1 MKRKLGVLLAGAIFI
16 SLLCFSATAYTPR
29 QPRLSLLYFENY
41 TAQGAD
47 LTASVRQI
55 LSVIGTPEVTLSPTA
70 LRLCAQGEKGNAF
83 DISISIAGTNF
94 TDPVEQSGNYEVLSV
109 LNTYG
114 GVRVV
119 LKDRFAA
126 NILYVDADLPQAL
139 PYESYRADWYGDF
152 VSGNLA
158 EQSDEGQTTV
168 PFHTRLYSVTNHI
181 FGDTITEYLRI
192 GAAQECPFAID
203 PRSRS
208 KFKFAIGIV
217 DKWTEFTPYGGDTVI
232 TDGCSLAMN
241 NVQIRLK
248 APEGEYFSYM
258 YTFFHS
264 ELPIGSREEADAISH
279 QKPIPP
285 GVKPI
290 AQTEYRWEHPS
301 HFAFKDSAADG
312 NLGARFDM
320 EIEVSTYRGIFEEK
334 ELQFE
339 WIYHITGTGINEA
352 YGVSVNTPSAYDSIS
367 GTAPYR
373 VVRK

>member
-248 APEGEYFSYM
+248 APDCCQGRQQRRGRCY
-258 YTFFHS
+258 
-264 ELPIGSREEADAISH
+264 LPPKANSAWREAHRTDGISM
-279 QKPIPP
+279 
-285 GVKPI
+285 
-290 AQTEYRWEHPS
+290 
-301 HFAFKDSAADG
+301 
-312 NLGARFDM
+312 GASQPFC
-320 EIEVSTYRGIFEEK
+320 F
-334 ELQFE
+334 
-339 WIYHITGTGINEA
+339 
-352 YGVSVNTPSAYDSIS
+352 
-367 GTAPYR
+367 
-373 VVRK
+373 